1 MRCLVYR
8 EAEAGRAEGYRW
20 LGEGRFG
27 NGGACLLFGQVGG
40 GRGRLRFLSRRR
52 RRLRVK
58 EKKGL

>member
-27 NGGACLLFGQVGG
+27 NGGGCLLFGQVEGFFQGG
-40 GRGRLRFLSRRR
+40 GGGFGLRRR
-52 RRLRVK
+52 
-58 EKKGL
+58 KGYDF

>member
-27 NGGACLLFGQVGG
+27 NGGGCGFSCLAKWGG
-40 GRGRLRFLSRRR
+40 GAWPT
-52 RRLRVK
+52 
-58 EKKGL
+58 